1 MKIRHTLLVA
11 LTLLCAVSQSRA
23 TDINFTSP
31 FDEIAKSSAGVA
43 LPDTFTFYIGSFSAF
58 VPTVSNTNLW
68 AANFTSLG
76 STTWSSG
83 DHAFSGSVQLTSN
96 AGAFLQTNQAYIWG
110 QGLVS
115 GSAEQVLFTNNTWLF
130 PASSNILPTNW
141 DLSDSGTFAV
151 VGTLGTP
158 LVSADPYISTVA
170 VSAVPEPATYAAVLG
185 LLAVGLVAYRRRVA
199 A

>member
-1 MKIRHTLLVA
+1 MKIRHTLLVVVA
-11 LTLLCAVSQSRA
+11 LLTGVSQSRA

-31 FDEIAKSSAGVA
+31 FDEIAKSSGGVA
-43 LPDTFTFYIGSFSAF
+43 LPDTFTFYIGSFNAF
-58 VPTVSNTNLW
+58 VPTAGNTALW

-76 STTWSSG
+76 STPWSTA

-96 AGAFLQTNQAYIWG
+96 AGAFATTNQAYIWG
-110 QGLVS
+110 QGTVS
-115 GSAEQVLFTNNTWLF
+115 GNAEQVLFTNNTWLF

-141 DLSDSGTFAV
+141 DLSDSGTFAI

-158 LVSADPYISTVA
+158 LVSADPYFSTA
-170 VSAVPEPATYAAVLG
+170 SVSPVPEPATYAAVLG